1 MYRWVEHTAEVE
13 LAIDAA
19 TEREVLADALAALG
33 ELLGVEDNGD
43 ERRNVAVRAP
53 DRPALLA
60 GWLEELAFLAE
71 VEGFE
76 ATVLETLEL
85 GAGSLEAT
93 VAGRLGDPP
102 PLVKG
107 VTYHGL
113 AFQPAGSGYRASVVL
128 DV

>member
-33 ELLGVEDNGD
+33 ELLGVEGNGD
-43 ERRNVAVRAP
+43 ERRNVVVRAP